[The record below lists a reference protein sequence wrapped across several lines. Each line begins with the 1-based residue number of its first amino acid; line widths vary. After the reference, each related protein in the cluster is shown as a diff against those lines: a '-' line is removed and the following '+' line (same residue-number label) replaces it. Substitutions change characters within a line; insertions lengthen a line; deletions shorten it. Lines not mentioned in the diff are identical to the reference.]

1 MVMTMVTRE
10 AIEQGY
16 KKMQELPQEKLVLL
30 LGIIDQFSDIS
41 KATTSVKLGIA
52 DGKYRIPENINESDD
67 EIAEMFGVLS

>member
-1 MVMTMVTRE
+1 MTMVTRE

-30 LGIIDQFSDIS
+30 LGIIDQFSGIS
-41 KATTSVKLGIA
+41 KATPSVKLGIA

-67 EIAEMFGVLS
+67 EIAEMFGVSS